1 MSVMD
6 NYLMEVSSHLSV
18 KHKDD
23 ILDELRSSI
32 QEQWDDK
39 AEATGKELSEEEKAE
54 SLSSFGHPM
63 MVAAQYN
70 QQQYLI
76 GPAYFPF
83 YKHAVKTAVL
93 LIIGIQLALAV
104 ISELTNASWSI
115 SITGVLFNL
124 LDTAL
129 FVAAIVTVIF
139 VILEQS
145 NEKLPWFSA
154 WNPKSL
160 MGSSRVAVDRQDL
173 FTNLITESVFLVW
186 WNGWLSLV
194 NFNDG
199 SSLGFILSEH
209 WQLMYWPI
217 NAIFGIAL
225 LLHLSMLITNR
236 WNRVSIII
244 ELALDIASIGVLLF
258 LLSSE
263 RHVESVKALSDEVS
277 RLLSIADSAVYF
289 VTLSILLVIIYETW
303 KHSKIAQQILYNRKA

>member
-1 MSVMD
+1 MSVME

-18 KHKDD
+18 EHKDD
-23 ILDELRSSI
+23 ILDELRSAI

-39 AEATGKELSEEEKAE
+39 AAEASKELSEEEKAE

-104 ISELTNASWSI
+104 ISELTKADWSI
-115 SITGVLFNL
+115 SITGVMFNL

-145 NEKLPWFSA
+145 NEKLPWFSS
-154 WNPKSL
+154 WNPKNL
-160 MGSSRVAVDRQDL
+160 LGPNRVAVDRQDL

-186 WNGWLSLV
+186 WNGWLSLI

-209 WQLMYWPI
+209 WQLMFWPI
-217 NAIFGIAL
+217 NAIFGTAL
-225 LLHLSMLITNR
+225 ILHLSMLITNR
-236 WNRVSIII
+236 WNRINILV
-244 ELALDIASIGVLLF
+244 ELVLDIASIGVLLF

-263 RHVESVKALSDEVS
+263 QQVNSVKALSEDAS
-277 RLLSIADSAVYF
+277 RLLSMADSAVFY
-289 VTLSILLVIIYETW
+289 VTLSILMVVIYETW
-303 KHSKIAQQILYNRKA
+303 KHGKIARKVFN

>member
-1 MSVMD
+1 MSVME
-6 NYLMEVSSHLSV
+6 NYLMEVSSHLTV
-18 KHKDD
+18 EHKDD

-39 AEATGKELSEEEKAE
+39 AEEAGKQLSEEEKAE
-54 SLSSFGHPM
+54 SLLSFGHPM

-104 ISELTNASWSI
+104 ISELTNADWSI

-139 VILEQS
+139 VVLEQS
-145 NEKLPWFSA
+145 NEKLPWFSS
-154 WNPKSL
+154 WSPKSL
-160 MGSSRVAVDRQDL
+160 LGSNRVAVDRQDL

-186 WNGWLSLV
+186 WNGWLSLI

-199 SSLGFILSEH
+199 SGLGFILSDH

-217 NAIFGIAL
+217 NAIFGTAL

-236 WNRVSIII
+236 WNRVSILI

-263 RHVESVKALSDEVS
+263 RHVESVNVTSDEINP
-277 RLLSIADSAVYF
+277 LLSMADSAVYF
-289 VTLSILLVIIYETW
+289 VTLSILLVMIYETW
-303 KHSKIAQQILYNRKA
+303 KHSGIARKVFYNRAQ

>member
-1 MSVMD
+1 MSVME

-18 KHKDD
+18 EHKDD
-23 ILDELRSSI
+23 ILDELRSAI

-39 AEATGKELSEEEKAE
+39 AAEASKELSEEEKAE

-104 ISELTNASWSI
+104 ISELTKADWSI
-115 SITGVLFNL
+115 SITGVMFNL

-145 NEKLPWFSA
+145 NEKLPWFSS
-154 WNPKSL
+154 WNPKNL
-160 MGSSRVAVDRQDL
+160 LGSNRVAVDRQDL

-186 WNGWLSLV
+186 WNGWLSLI

-209 WQLMYWPI
+209 WQLMFWPI
-217 NAIFGIAL
+217 NAIFGTAL
-225 LLHLSMLITNR
+225 ILHLSMLITNR
-236 WNRVSIII
+236 WNRINILV
-244 ELALDIASIGVLLF
+244 ELVLDIASIGVLLF

-263 RHVESVKALSDEVS
+263 QQVNSVKALSEDAS
-277 RLLSIADSAVYF
+277 RLLSMADSAVFY
-289 VTLSILLVIIYETW
+289 VTLSILMVVIYETW
-303 KHSKIAQQILYNRKA
+303 KHGKIARKVFN